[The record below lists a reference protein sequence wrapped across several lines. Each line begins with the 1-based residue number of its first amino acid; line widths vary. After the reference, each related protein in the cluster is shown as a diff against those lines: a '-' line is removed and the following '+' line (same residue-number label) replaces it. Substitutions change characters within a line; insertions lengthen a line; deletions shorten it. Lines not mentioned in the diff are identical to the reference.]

1 MNTRAFAFG
10 GTGMLGARALLV
22 RAASP
27 RLTLAGFFAL
37 AAIVIATQS
46 GDAVSGV
53 WLVAPLAL
61 LWLNLLAAMGTH
73 RVLRRGGLG
82 VFHAALLVALVLVAL
97 GRLLHFD
104 GRVEVTEGGRL
115 DGAAIEVTS
124 SGPWHGDAWRALRFE
139 QGAIAVDYAPSLK
152 RAATVSEVLR
162 PGGALARVGDTL
174 PLVLDGYRFYT
185 THNKGYAALIE
196 FAPPG
201 APPERGA
208 LHMPSYPLFDWKQE
222 QSWRAPNGAALRFWL
237 RPDAPAAAD
246 ARWRFDPSRAQATL
260 VVEVDG
266 RRSELRAGD
275 AIDGAFGR
283 LRYERVVGWMGYRIS
298 HDATLL
304 PLFWCAALGIA
315 GLAWHLLATRSRR
328 DPRTRHAR

>member
-1 MNTRAFAFG
+1 MNASTFA
-10 GTGMLGARALLV
+10 LHGARARGAHALV
-22 RAASP
+22 ARVASP
-27 RLTLAGFFAL
+27 HLTLSGFVAL
-37 AAIVIATQS
+37 AAMLIATQWN
-46 GDAVSGV
+46 DAVSSV
-53 WLVAPLAL
+53 WLVAPLGL
-61 LWLNLLAAMGTH
+61 LWFNLLAAMATH
-73 RVLRRGGLG
+73 RTLRRGGLG
-82 VFHAALLVALVLVAL
+82 LFHFALLVGLLGVAL

-104 GRVEVTEGGRL
+104 GRVEVTEGGLL

-124 SGPWHGDAWRALRFE
+124 RGPWHGDAWRTLRFE
-139 QGAIAVDYAPSLK
+139 QGAVAVDYAPALK
-152 RAATVSEVLR
+152 RAATVSTVVR
-162 PGGALARVGDTL
+162 PDGALARVGDTV

-185 THNKGYAALIE
+185 THNKGYAALIA

-201 APPERGA
+201 AVPERGA

-222 QSWRAPNGAALRFWL
+222 QSWRAPNGSALRFWL

-246 ARWRFDPSRAQATL
+246 TRWRFDPSQAQATL

-266 RRSELRAGD
+266 KRSELRAGD

-304 PLFWCAALGIA
+304 PLFWCAAIGLA
-315 GLAWHLLATRSRR
+315 GLAWHLLVARSRR
-328 DPRTRHAR
+328 TARAEDAR